1 MTKTIEQMVEDLLL
15 EKPFLTLEEAR
26 EIVQQNNQELVIK
39 EMIDEK
45 SKTTDVKVLKEEVQK
60 LMK

>member
-15 EKPFLTLEEAR
+15 EKPFLTLDEAR
-26 EIVQQNNQELVIK
+26 KIVQRNNHELVIK

-45 SKTTDVKVLKEEVQK
+45 SKTTDVKSLKEEIRNLIK
-60 LMK
+60 

>member
-45 SKTTDVKVLKEEVQK
+45 SNTTDVKSLKEEIYSA
-60 LMK
+60 MK